1 MKIHNLNFSKYVFV
15 LISISTLYVLVY
27 NIQHYNPILGYDAEA
42 HYGYVDYF
50 SRYLPYEFRLP
61 SDVDTRE
68 FFNPPLAYLVPAIGQ
83 VICRNLIESNNFLVD
98 CQPVYGNVAQIFQ
111 SFMYIST
118 ILVNLYTL
126 KLFNKSNSFLNAS
139 YLLIIS
145 LFAVNYR
152 TISMIRGE
160 PYILFFLS
168 LFILI
173 LYKAEE
179 TNYNLNYKLIFS
191 AGVIISCIAL
201 SRQWGFLLFFPLV
214 FLLFFKRSKK
224 QYFLFWLFSSVIGAL
239 FSSWFYIGLYQKYGS
254 FTAFNYKSPGFSF
267 GNQKLSFYIPNIEHL
282 EYLFTKPIRPF
293 LDNQFFSI
301 LYSDLW
307 GDYWGYFV
315 FTSRHLDA
323 GRNQPIIGDYF
334 ARINLFSVL
343 TSLIII
349 FSCYLARKIYKSNF
363 FTKYLSTAIIFSLV
377 GYLLF
382 AISYPTSNG
391 DTIKATYIIQAFHL
405 MGFLASIY
413 LYELKK
419 TNTKVYNLILS
430 TLVIIYFHNFQSYLS
445 HYPYNFLP

>member
-27 NIQHYNPILGYDAEA
+27 NILHYNPILGYDAEA

-68 FFNPPLAYLVPAIGQ
+68 FFNPPLAYLVPAIAQ
-83 VICRNLIESNNFLVD
+83 VICRNIIESNNFLVD
-98 CQPVYGNVAQIFQ
+98 CQPIYGNAAQIFQ

-126 KLFNKSNSFLNAS
+126 KLFNKSNSFLNAG

-173 LYKAEE
+173 LYKAED
-179 TNYNLNYKLIFS
+179 TNYDLNYKLIFS

-201 SRQWGFLLFFPLV
+201 SRQWGFLLFFPLM

-267 GNQKLSFYIPNIEHL
+267 SNQKLSFYIPNIEHL

-293 LDNQFFSI
+293 
-301 LYSDLW
+301 
-307 GDYWGYFV
+307 
-315 FTSRHLDA
+315 
-323 GRNQPIIGDYF
+323 
-334 ARINLFSVL
+334 
-343 TSLIII
+343 
-349 FSCYLARKIYKSNF
+349 
-363 FTKYLSTAIIFSLV
+363 
-377 GYLLF
+377 
-382 AISYPTSNG
+382 
-391 DTIKATYIIQAFHL
+391 
-405 MGFLASIY
+405 
-413 LYELKK
+413 
-419 TNTKVYNLILS
+419 
-430 TLVIIYFHNFQSYLS
+430 
-445 HYPYNFLP
+445 